1 MNYFSYYK
9 QLMENLLPVKDGV
22 SITRYHKAQDI
33 NMSAT
38 RTGFEEFAGR
48 KFTDEQFKDLILLC
62 RNATEKGSYAIWTQP
77 KFTEDGYFVVSKHG
91 NITRIK

>member
-1 MNYFSYYK
+1 
-9 QLMENLLPVKDGV
+9 MENLLPVKDGV
-22 SITRYHKAQDI
+22 SITRYHKAHDI

-62 RNATEKGSYAIWTQP
+62 KNATEKGLTQFGHSP
-77 KFTEDGYFVVSKHG
+77 NLPRTDTLLFQSMET
-91 NITRIK
+91 